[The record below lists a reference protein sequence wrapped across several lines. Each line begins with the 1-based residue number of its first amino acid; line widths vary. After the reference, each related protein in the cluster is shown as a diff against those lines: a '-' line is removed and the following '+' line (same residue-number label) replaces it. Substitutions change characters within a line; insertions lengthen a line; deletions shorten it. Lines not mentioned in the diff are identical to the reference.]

1 MAFFISS
8 DENSYGLTTAGFA
21 ATAVIMAALVIVAA
35 AAAGRK
41 EGKRMGAKQL
51 VFCAMSIALASVTSM
66 MKVYEFP
73 FGGSVTLFS
82 MLFICLPGYFYG
94 LAAGI
99 LSAAAYGVLQFL
111 LDPYI
116 LFPLQVIV
124 DYLLAFGA
132 LGLSGIFWKSKNGLL
147 KGYLVGVLGRYV
159 FAVISG
165 WIFFG
170 EYAWEGWGALPYS
183 LAYNGAYIF
192 AEAAITVV
200 ILLVPAVS
208 KAFGGVKEM
217 ARNGADGRRA

>member
-1 MAFFISS
+1 MSFFIATE
-8 DENSYGLTTAGFA
+8 DNSYSLTTAGFVV
-21 ATAVIMAALVIVAA
+21 TAIFFAVLLLVAA
-35 AAAGRK
+35 AVSGEK
-41 EGKRMGAKQL
+41 KGKKMGAKEL
-51 VFCAMSIALASVTSM
+51 AFCAMSIALASVTSM
-66 MKVYEFP
+66 MKLYEFP

-94 LAAGI
+94 LAAGL

-116 LFPLQVIV
+116 LFPMQVIV

-132 LGLSGIFWKSKNGLL
+132 LGLSGLFYKSKNGLV
-147 KGYLVGVLGRYV
+147 KGYLLGILGRYV

-192 AEAAITVV
+192 TEGAVTV
-200 ILLVPAVS
+200 IFLCIPAVGR
-208 KAFGGVKEM
+208 AFLRVKDM
-217 ARNGADGRRA
+217 AVSGRRA